1 MFAGGHQARAGR
13 GEHCGA
19 DEDGR
24 RDHPDAGAGAGR
36 AVPHADRPHP
46 QLLGHAEDDT
56 SMAGSQ
62 PGQYKTWPLGGA
74 TRRAAILE
82 SVVRVLSRLVNLLA
96 NESSEIDQADDKN
109 IPANESVE
117 TDKAVVKN
125 GEDN

>member
-1 MFAGGHQARAGR
+1 MHM
-13 GEHCGA
+13 
-19 DEDGR
+19 
-24 RDHPDAGAGAGR
+24 
-36 AVPHADRPHP
+36 
-46 QLLGHAEDDT
+46 LLGHAEDDT